1 MKTDDAIAGNES
13 AAPRVVY
20 AAATATSGGDGT
32 RSRPFT
38 LAAARD
44 SIRGVAAGVTVLLAG
59 GMGQRASKTGK
70 FMPAGLVATI
80 GALSAMYQ
88 ANKVSQWWDE

>member
-1 MKTDDAIAGNES
+1 MVEGKNKNGHMLALT
-13 AAPRVVY
+13 
-20 AAATATSGGDGT
+20 TS
-32 RSRPFT
+32 
-38 LAAARD
+38 
-44 SIRGVAAGVTVLLAG
+44 VLLAG